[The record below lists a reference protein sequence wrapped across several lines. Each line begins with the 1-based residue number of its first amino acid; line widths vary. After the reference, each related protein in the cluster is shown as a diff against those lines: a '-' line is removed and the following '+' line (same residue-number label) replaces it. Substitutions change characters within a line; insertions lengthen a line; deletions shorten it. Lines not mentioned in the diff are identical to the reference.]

1 VIAQISLK
9 DLEKNVYQLS
19 VQDGLIDLQI
29 GVFLLTF
36 AIIPLLSTTL
46 GDFWSSM
53 VFLPIWSLLY
63 FGVREIRKKVIQPR
77 IGAVEFGTYRKT
89 RQKKFNLII
98 LIFNL
103 LALLLGIL
111 SFINLFDLPGWAISV
126 RFSVIIL
133 GGFSLAGYMM
143 EFPRLYLY
151 GVITALAPI
160 IGEYLFTNF
169 HVSHHG
175 IPITF
180 GTISPIIILVGLVI
194 FLRLLKQ
201 YPVTEPEEME

>member
-1 VIAQISLK
+1 MAAQISLK
-9 DLEKNVYQLS
+9 DIEKNVYQLS
-19 VQDGLIDLQI
+19 VQDGLVDIQI
-29 GVFLLTF
+29 GIYLLIF
-36 AIIPLLSTTL
+36 AIIPLLGTTL
-46 GDFWSSM
+46 GDFWSVM
-53 VFLPIWSLLY
+53 VFLPITLSLP
-63 FGVREIRKKVIQPR
+63 FSVRKIRKTIIQPR
-77 IGAVEFGTYRKT
+77 IGAVELGTYRKT
-89 RQKKFNLII
+89 RQKKIIFIVLII
-98 LIFNL
+98 NL

-111 SFINLFDLPGWAISV
+111 SFIYFSDIPGLAISALL
-126 RFSVIIL
+126 SVIFL

-143 EFPRLYLY
+143 EIPRLYLY
-151 GVITALAPI
+151 GGITALAPI

-180 GTISPIIILVGLVI
+180 GTISPIIILIGLVI